1 MGLFTQGP
9 EQNEE
14 WAGLPSEPA
23 RRESEAERLP
33 DAAPAADALGLDL
46 LGGGGSVE
54 SILIPVAPV
63 VEVSQPSESNA
74 DGDADVEETL
84 P

>member
-1 MGLFTQGP
+1 MQRP

-46 LGGGGSVE
+46 LGGGSVE

-63 VEVSQPSESNA
+63 VEVPQPSESNA
-74 DGDADVEETL
+74 AGDADAVGT
-84 P
+84 PT